1 MTENPFT
8 IYTYRGPRYFCD
20 RNAELSSLL
29 EMFVNQ
35 RYGLL
40 YSLRRL
46 GKTGLVHH
54 FQHTVSK
61 RKGVVTVYCDV
72 QNTQSDGEFATKM
85 ITAVVSG
92 IEKTQKGITKR
103 IGTFF
108 SSLRPVL
115 TFDPVTNTPSL
126 QLHIASRAE
135 VQMSLDI
142 LFQMLGELSKEVQ
155 ISLDEFQQITNYQ
168 ETVIDATLRGYLDK
182 IPNVHFLF
190 CGSQRHLL
198 MGLFADAKKPFFG
211 SVDQIQLQFLDR
223 QIYHEFIAAHFRAS
237 KQKISDEAVDAAL
250 DWTRGHTFYTQY
262 VCNKLFSKKY
272 ATPGLYEIQRIKD
285 EILYAFE
292 PGYLSLQSVLSRNQ
306 FKLLRAIAIEGSVA
320 GVSNTAFLSQ
330 YKIAQSTAQQ
340 ALKTLLEKEL
350 LYEDVHPDGNRVF
363 IYDPFFARWLETR

>member
-1 MTENPFT
+1 MAENPFT
-8 IYTYRGPRYFCD
+8 IYTYRGPGYFCD

-29 EMFVNQ
+29 EMFDNQ

-54 FQHTVSK
+54 FQHALNK
-61 RKGVVTVYCDV
+61 RKGVITIYCDV
-72 QNTQSDGEFATKM
+72 QSTQNDGDFVTKM

-108 SSLRPVL
+108 SSLRPVI
-115 TFDPVTNTPSL
+115 TFDPVTNVPSL
-126 QLHIASRAE
+126 QLHIESKAE

-142 LFQMLGELSKEVQ
+142 LFQMLGELSKKVQ
-155 ISLDEFQQITNYQ
+155 ISLDEFQQIANYP
-168 ETVIDATLRGYLDK
+168 ETMIDATLRGYLDK

-198 MGLFADAKKPFFG
+198 LGLFSDAKKPFFG
-211 SVDQIQLQFLDR
+211 AADQMQLRFLDR
-223 QIYHEFIAAHFRAS
+223 QIYHEFIAKHFRAS
-237 KQKISDEAVDAAL
+237 RQYISDEAVDAAI

-262 VCNKLFSKKY
+262 FCNKLFSKKH
-272 ATPGLYEIQRIKD
+272 AAPGLYETQRIKD

-306 FKLLRAIAIEGSVA
+306 FKLLRAIALEGSVT
-320 GVSNTAFLSQ
+320 GVSNAAFLTQ
-330 YKIAQSTAQQ
+330 HEIAQSTAQQ
-340 ALKTLLEKEL
+340 ALRTLLDKEL
-350 LYEDVHPDGNRVF
+350 LYADMHPDGNRIF